1 MTKKNNNAGQRQNAS
16 DRWNVG
22 AKGKDVRLFIVLR
35 NVKYLE
41 TCSLIVKTMVTN
53 KNHDVEVGASVN
65 AMETAKDA
73 PFLAPA
79 GHKTLS
85 ASY

>member
-1 MTKKNNNAGQRQNAS
+1 M
-16 DRWNVG
+16 
-22 AKGKDVRLFIVLR
+22 KGKDVRLFVVLR

-41 TCSLIVKTMVTN
+41 TWSLIVKSIETN
-53 KNHDVEVGASVN
+53 NNDDVEVGASVN

-73 PFLAPA
+73 PFFAPA
-79 GHKTLS
+79 GHKTLR